1 MGLNQRPPAC
11 EADALPLSYAPTSLA
26 FGEPAYSTGKGQRLS
41 KPDAAGGGRLGSD
54 VGAGRVEGPLMLPT
68 EGPEAAKAAGLRY
81 TTDAIPGI
89 RRVKRGKS

>member
-11 EADALPLSYAPTSLA
+11 EADALPLSYAPTSTLG

-41 KPDAAGGGRLGSD
+41 KPSGDRRPE
-54 VGAGRVEGPLMLPT
+54 RVEGLLMLPT

-89 RRVKRGKS
+89 RRVAELTFG